1 MKLYYSPGACS
12 LAVHIVLRD
21 TATPFELVR
30 VDLKAKRTEK
40 GEDYL
45 KINPKGYVPAL
56 QLDSGETLTEAGV
69 ILQYLADQRPESGL
83 APKLGTMERYH
94 LMEMLNFVSTELH
107 KTLGA
112 LFNPAI
118 TSEWRAGVLQRFGM
132 RSDYLA
138 TKLDSQPYLTGDKF
152 SIADAYL
159 FVVLGWTSLHKIDMH
174 RWPALVSFMG
184 RVAARPAVQQAM
196 KAEGLIK

>member
-1 MKLYYSPGACS
+1 MRLYYSPGACS
-12 LAVHIVLRD
+12 LAVHIILRE
-21 TATPFELVR
+21 TATPFEFVR
-30 VDLKAKRTEK
+30 VDLKAKKTEK
-40 GEDYL
+40 GDDYL

-56 QLDSGETLTEAGV
+56 QLDNGDTLTEAGV
-69 ILQYLADQRPESGL
+69 ILQYLADQRPELAL
-83 APKLGTMERYH
+83 APKLGTLERYH
-94 LMEMLNFVSTELH
+94 LMEMLNFVSTEMH

-112 LFNPAI
+112 LFNPKI
-118 TSEWRAGVLQRFGM
+118 TPEWRAGVLERFAM

-138 TKLDSQPYLTGDKF
+138 TKLDSQQYLTGDKF

-159 FVVLGWTSLHKIDMH
+159 FVVLGWTNLHKVDMH
-174 RWPALVSFMG
+174 NWPALVSYMG

>member
-1 MKLYYSPGACS
+1 MRLYFSPGACS
-12 LAVHIVLRD
+12 LAVHIILRE
-21 TATPFELVR
+21 TATAFDLVR

-94 LMEMLNFVSTELH
+94 LMELLNFVSTEMH

-138 TKLDSQPYLTGDKF
+138 TKLDSQQYLAGDKF

-159 FVVLGWTSLHKIDMH
+159 FVVLGWTSMHKIDMH
-174 RWPALVSFMG
+174 PWPALVSYMG

-196 KAEGLIK
+196 KAEGLVK

>member
-1 MKLYYSPGACS
+1 MRLYYSPGACS
-12 LAVHIVLRD
+12 LAVHIILRE

-30 VDLKAKRTEK
+30 VDLKAKKTEK
-40 GEDYL
+40 GDDYL

-56 QLDSGETLTEAGV
+56 QLDNGDTLTEAGV
-69 ILQYLADQRPESGL
+69 ILQYLADQRPELAL
-83 APKLGTMERYH
+83 APKLGTLERYH
-94 LMEMLNFVSTELH
+94 LMEMLNFVSTEMH

-112 LFNPAI
+112 LFNPKI
-118 TSEWRAGVLQRFGM
+118 TPEWRAGVLERFAM

-138 TKLDSQPYLTGDKF
+138 TKLDSQQYLTGDKF

-159 FVVLGWTSLHKIDMH
+159 FVVLGWTNLHKVDMH
-174 RWPALVSFMG
+174 NWPALVSYMG